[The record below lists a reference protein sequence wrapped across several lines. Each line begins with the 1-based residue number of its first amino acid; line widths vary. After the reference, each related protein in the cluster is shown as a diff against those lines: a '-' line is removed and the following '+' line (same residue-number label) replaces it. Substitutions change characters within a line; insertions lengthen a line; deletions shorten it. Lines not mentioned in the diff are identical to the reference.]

1 MKNLSKILLIFLTSM
16 LLAKIAMSA
25 SITSQYELENPLN
38 KKSECKSAHIYFE
51 GQILVGDS
59 QKLEKELI
67 SIDKK
72 CNSYKGSLPTVLL
85 DSKGGDI
92 EEAINVGRLIRKYEY
107 TTNIHPMES
116 FQNVKYGC
124 YSSCVIAFIGGTY
137 RSSEL
142 GVLGIHRPYFS
153 NIDSKSTVK
162 KIREQR
168 ENLNKKL
175 KFYLNEMDV
184 SAQLLE
190 DMLAIPPEQMKI
202 LTSEE
207 KRMYR
212 LDGQDANYEEFRI
225 ARDARVFKMTSAEY
239 RVKDLRANEACA
251 REKERGICYLSNMLN
266 ISEENARN
274 KLPSL
279 SICNALPIKKDRE
292 SCLTKLFN

>member
-1 MKNLSKILLIFLTSM
+1 MKNLSKILLICLTSTM
-16 LLAKIAMSA
+16 LAKIAVSA

-38 KKSECKSAHIYFE
+38 KKSECKSASIIFE
-51 GQILVGDS
+51 GKFLVGDS

-72 CNSYKGSLPTVLL
+72 CNNFISYPTVLL

-92 EEAINVGRLIRKYEY
+92 EEAINVGRVIRKYEY
-107 TTNIHPMES
+107 KTTLYPMES

-124 YSSCVIAFIGGTY
+124 YSSCVIAFIGGTS
-137 RSSEL
+137 RLSEL

-162 KIREQR
+162 QIREQR

-175 KFYLNEMDV
+175 KIYLNEMDV

-212 LDGQDANYEEFRI
+212 LVGQDANYEEFRI

-251 REKERGICYLSNMLN
+251 KANERGICYLSNMLK
-266 ISEENARN
+266 ISEEDARN

-279 SICNALPIKKDRE
+279 SICNAFPTKKDRD